1 MPSRVRLNDLLGVSM
16 VRCEAELV
24 EACELRD
31 AGRSETVEAEA
42 TGHPWTSSW
51 PTMPERD
58 AVPIIRR
65 TASVSLIGASDARLQ
80 AEARSWLS
88 ERTVPER
95 DMGSDLAFPWDA

>member
-1 MPSRVRLNDLLGVSM
+1 M
-16 VRCEAELV
+16 VRCEAPHV
-24 EACELRD
+24 DASVLRD
-31 AGRSETVEAEA
+31 AGRSETAETEA
-42 TGHPWTSSW
+42 TAFPWTSW

-65 TASVSLIGASDARLQ
+65 TASVSLIGASNAKRQ

-95 DMGSDLAFPWDA
+95 DMGSDSAFAWDA

>member
-1 MPSRVRLNDLLGVSM
+1 MRGVSM
-16 VRCEAELV
+16 VRCKAELV

-42 TGHPWTSSW
+42 AGYPWTSSW

-65 TASVSLIGASDARLQ
+65 TASGSFVGASDAKRQ
-80 AEARSWLS
+80 AEARSWPS
-88 ERTVPER
+88 EKAVPER
-95 DMGSDLAFPWDA
+95 DMGSDSAFPWDA

>member
-1 MPSRVRLNDLLGVSM
+1 M
-16 VRCEAELV
+16 VLCEAPHV
-24 EACELRD
+24 DASVLRD

-42 TGHPWTSSW
+42 TGYPWTSSW

-65 TASVSLIGASDARLQ
+65 TASASVIGASDAKLQ

>member
-1 MPSRVRLNDLLGVSM
+1 MPMRVRLNDLLGVSM

-31 AGRSETVEAEA
+31 AGRSETAEAEA
-42 TGHPWTSSW
+42 TAFPWTSWS
-51 PTMPERD
+51 TIPER
-58 AVPIIRR
+58 AVVSIIGR
-65 TASVSLIGASDARLQ
+65 TASASVIGASDAKLQ

-95 DMGSDLAFPWDA
+95 DIGSDSAFPWDA